1 MHFRLSFL
9 IFLALNATFFAQ
21 QQFSG
26 FQKALSGETITY
38 FSPYRQFANQAL
50 LTRCDGNSPIEW
62 TAQSPNSK
70 DGRAHFRF
78 LIGFSSG
85 TSAADRNFDFY
96 LNGKRLFT
104 FTTKKAWVS
113 KEVVQFATEFAP
125 EAHYRFSLLE
135 KDINKDMFGYLDIEL
150 PLQGA
155 DQNAAFK
162 AVGQNAQSRDW
173 LMVFKYKEQFDCVL
187 QASSL
192 VLRKEQKH
200 PVNLECVIPSGID
213 SIVIRSPFIMEQQQ
227 LSTGYHTM
235 SFAAYPIDFIGQDTV
250 EIILYNQGKKLQS
263 QRIPVVVNPVKNL
276 EFHIIHHSHNDIGY
290 SHLQTDVAKIQTE
303 NIRSALRW
311 IAKGGV
317 GNIQPIWHIESLWA
331 VENFLKEAN
340 PAEELQFVEA
350 VKKGNLVL
358 SANYANCL
366 TGLMRP
372 EEFTWLTAY
381 ARHLE
386 QKYGLHVSNA
396 MVTDI
401 PGQTYA
407 AFEAYA
413 QQQIPYLSLGPNY
426 VANHADHGDRV
437 GGVIRE
443 TGDQPFIWQ
452 SKTDSAAQLFVWT
465 AGKGYSYF
473 HNIPAGQQF
482 FEWEK
487 RLSDYAQ
494 ELNTYPYDIVQLRYT
509 KNADNGPVDTT
520 LCELVAAWNLK
531 YSSPQLV
538 LSNLDT
544 VFTDF
549 LKKYRA
555 QLPVRSGEISPY
567 WEDGAYSTAAEEIQM
582 RRLVKEVIDFEGQ
595 LNEIQKNQH
604 REVLRAIQRNLILFH
619 EHTWGA
625 WCSISAPDTYFTTE
639 QWRIKKAF
647 LDSAQL
653 QFSRIEKQAQVQEYC
668 SNSLVSNFSFLWD
681 DAYSGIRS
689 LKWDGIELL
698 QQDTPGLGACIYS
711 LGISPQVNEVLVPKQ
726 NELKKNTQT
735 IVHPNLNITVQF
747 QPAVHP
753 NEFLLR
759 FQIDKKAIRDKEALH
774 ICLPFQLDNPT
785 LTYGDKTLL
794 NYPEDQ
800 LAGSNKEFICVSD
813 HLILQD
819 KKLKITVFTPDC
831 NLIEIGQPI
840 DEQQQ
845 LGAKVWKRENQDVS
859 KLYLYV
865 FNNYWHTNYKADQAG
880 TFSLMLRVRVEEME

>member
-1 MHFRLSFL
+1 MHFRLSFF
-9 IFLALNATFFAQ
+9 IFLALNASFFAQ
-21 QQFSG
+21 QQYAG
-26 FQKALSGETITY
+26 FEKALSGENITY

-50 LTRCDGNSPIEW
+50 LTRCEGNTPVEW
-62 TAQSPNSK
+62 TAQTPDSK
-70 DGRAHFRF
+70 DGMAHFRF

-85 TSAADRNFDFY
+85 TSAADRHFDFY
-96 LNGKRLFT
+96 LNGKPLFT
-104 FTTKKAWVS
+104 FKTKKEWVS
-113 KEVVQFATEFAP
+113 KEVVQFATQFAP

-150 PLQGA
+150 PFEGSY
-155 DQNAAFK
+155 QNAVFK
-162 AVGQNAQSRDW
+162 AVGQAAQSRDW
-173 LMVFKYKEQFDCVL
+173 LMVFKYKEQFDCAL

-192 VLRKEQKH
+192 VLRTEQMR
-200 PVNLECVIPSGID
+200 PLNFECVLPQFAD
-213 SIVIRSPFIMEQQQ
+213 SIQVRSPFFTYQRKIG
-227 LSTGYHTM
+227 SGYQAL
-235 SFAAYPIDFIGQDTV
+235 SFAAYPKDFIGQDTV
-250 EIILYNQGKKLQS
+250 EIRLFDQGQELHR
-263 QRIPVVVNPVKNL
+263 QRIPVVVNPIKNL

-290 SHLQTDVAKIQTE
+290 SHLQTDVTKIQTE

-317 GNIQPIWHIESLWA
+317 GDIQPIWHVESLWA
-331 VENFLKEAN
+331 VENFLNEAS
-340 PAEELQFVEA
+340 PAEALQFVAA
-350 VKKGNLVL
+350 VKKGSLVL

-443 TGDQPFIWQ
+443 TGDQPFMWQ
-452 SKTDSAAQLFVWT
+452 SKTDSSAQLFVWT

-487 RLSDYAQ
+487 RLSAYAQ
-494 ELNTYPYDIVQLRYT
+494 ELNAYPYDVVQLRYT

-520 LCELVAAWNLK
+520 LCELVASWNLK

-544 VFTDF
+544 VFANF
-549 LKKYRA
+549 LKKYKA
-555 QLPVRSGEISPY
+555 ELPVRTGEISPY
-567 WEDGAYSTAAEEIQM
+567 WEDGAYSTAAEEIQA
-582 RRLVKEVIDFEGQ
+582 RRLVQEVIAFEKENPRMRPS
-595 LNEIQKNQH
+595 LEIERIH
-604 REVLRAIQRNLILFH
+604 RNLILFH

-625 WCSISAPDTYFTTE
+625 WCSISAPDVYFTTE
-639 QWRIKKAF
+639 QWRIKKSF
-647 LDSAQL
+647 LDSAQTH
-653 QFSRIEKQAQVQEYC
+653 F
-668 SNSLVSNFSFLWD
+668 
-681 DAYSGIRS
+681 DALKEMFNWAAPSGVATQSAFKLKWGKEVSGIRS
-689 LKWDGIELL
+689 MKWQGQELL
-698 QQDTPGLGACIYS
+698 CQDSLGLGGLIYS
-711 LGISPQVNEVLVPKQ
+711 LGIAPQFNAILRPAQTEQKTNRQ
-726 NELKKNTQT
+726 NFE
-735 IVHPNLNITVQF
+735 HPNLNVRLEVW
-747 QPAVHP
+747 PSAAP
-753 NEFLLR
+753 NELILHYT
-759 FQIDKKAIRDKEALH
+759 IDKKAIRDKEALH
-774 ICLPFQLDNPT
+774 ICLPFQLDNPS
-785 LTYGDKTLL
+785 LTYGEKTLL
-794 NYPEDQ
+794 HYPADQ
-800 LAGSNKEFICVSD
+800 LAGANKEFICVAD
-813 HLILQD
+813 HFILQD
-819 KKLKITVFTPDC
+819 KKFKITVFTPDC

-840 DEQQQ
+840 NEAQQS
-845 LGAKVWKRENQDVS
+845 GAKVWTRQSQDVS

-865 FNNYWHTNYKADQAG
+865 FNNYWHTNYKADQSG
-880 TFSLMLRVRVEEME
+880 VFEVNVLVRVEEN